1 MSSMQIRNFKII
13 TCSALRSRPNLTA
26 SQRQCSTIHTHQ
38 TTTATFIRSPFTS
51 SSSHL
56 SHCYPAILSPSP
68 STHRFPFNP
77 PIFSLPTHN
86 DSQPS
91 SSSSSPSLFRKYGN
105 VLVLKRFQVRVALT
119 ATYVWSV
126 CKIRWSLFVAISTA
140 GPAFTNGLTKLKRS
154 RRKSC
159 NVQYANQK
167 FQNHHLFRSTVAAKP
182 HRLPKAMLN

>member
-1 MSSMQIRNFKII
+1 MGNLNIKTSDRINNNPITNLVYFSSLKI
-13 TCSALRSRPNLTA
+13 
-26 SQRQCSTIHTHQ
+26 H
-38 TTTATFIRSPFTS
+38 
-51 SSSHL
+51 SHV
-56 SHCYPAILSPSP
+56 SFEKIA
-68 STHRFPFNP
+68 
-77 PIFSLPTHN
+77 THN
-86 DSQPS
+86 HGFLQHHLDFLSRS

-126 CKIRWSLFVAISTA
+126 CNIRWSLFVAISTA
-140 GPAFTNGLTKLKRS
+140 GPAFTNGLTKHKRS

-182 HRLPKAMLN
+182 HRLPKAMLSK